1 MKTLNINN
9 NDDDDNDAT
18 LVAHHKIVEFEIA
31 VQPIHPYPVPITASM
46 RQATMANTQSSSSTF
61 ASSRTTC
68 KLLRNGAEGISRSRK
83 RKSDNDKKE
92 KESDEEYAK
101 TPSSSGNFCL
111 TSTPSNKAST
121 STVSVTAMEKGE
133 KVSAYYLIYF
143 SYLPFVIQLLL
154 QKSKPTNAKKKRQ
167 RAAMDSDDELSSH
180 SSEGEEKN
188 DQEKKEQGETKAPSS
203 SGNFCL
209 TSTPS
214 NKASTSTVAVTA
226 MEDLFQMEHSSQP
239 TNTNEI
245 EAQSSSRTLNK
256 NTPKTQPNMPHEKP
270 RITPMIFEHFF
281 FR

>member
-1 MKTLNINN
+1 MTLQTKAPSFSENPSTSTSSNKPPPPISAISSASMKTLNINN

-121 STVSVTAMEKGE
+121 STV
-133 KVSAYYLIYF
+133 
-143 SYLPFVIQLLL
+143 
-154 QKSKPTNAKKKRQ
+154 
-167 RAAMDSDDELSSH
+167 
-180 SSEGEEKN
+180 
-188 DQEKKEQGETKAPSS
+188 
-203 SGNFCL
+203 
-209 TSTPS
+209 
-214 NKASTSTVAVTA
+214 AVTA